1 MTLISSLSTMQV
13 MCKWC
18 SVSATP

>member
-1 MTLISSLSTMQV
+1 MILISSLSTMQV